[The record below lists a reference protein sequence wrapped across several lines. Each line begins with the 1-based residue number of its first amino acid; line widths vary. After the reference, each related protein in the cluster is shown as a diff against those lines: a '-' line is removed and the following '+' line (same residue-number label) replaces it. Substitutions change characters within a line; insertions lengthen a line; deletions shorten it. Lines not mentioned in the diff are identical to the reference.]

1 MSKAPSGC
9 GELVTIAKCSGLILQ
24 TSSQEHASAT
34 QCVTAELAYPQIY
47 QKLWNCSQYSQQLAP
62 LKALVYKSSL
72 WKTQSGRKQHLYTI
86 SHMPFLYNTTYKCIP
101 DTHLTTHKNS
111 SIVYKEMNP
120 HSAGICNLNSS
131 ILILYHRHQSLAN
144 WILKFGHQ
152 PLISCFIAQERVAFV
167 LGFLVVIYLADS
179 IPVIQTHL
187 MLQIFPF
194 ERGPKD
200 MKGILSVMC
209 PSPQCPLEDIHRK
222 SRTSAITVSHG
233 SK

>member
-1 MSKAPSGC
+1 MELQSVFIVACTTKGC
-9 GELVTIAKCSGLILQ
+9 GVQELIVENTK
-24 TSSQEHASAT
+24 
-34 QCVTAELAYPQIY
+34 
-47 QKLWNCSQYSQQLAP
+47 
-62 LKALVYKSSL
+62 
-72 WKTQSGRKQHLYTI
+72 WKHLYKQHLYTI

-131 ILILYHRHQSLAN
+131 ILILYHRHKSLAN

-179 IPVIQTHL
+179 IPVIQIHL
-187 MLQIFPF
+187 ML
-194 ERGPKD
+194 
-200 MKGILSVMC
+200 
-209 PSPQCPLEDIHRK
+209 
-222 SRTSAITVSHG
+222 
-233 SK
+233 